1 MASAIDLTNS
11 HVSALESRMGE
22 VSASVAAL
30 GSSVGGLTSSV
41 QALGSSV
48 SALASSV
55 NALTSSISGKRDYL
69 DLTYSTTVPS
79 ETIDNSKLVW
89 DDQDPLYNAK
99 LTFLVEDSVA
109 GDENLSWDSNQTCWV
124 DN

>member
-1 MASAIDLTNS
+1 MASTLDLTNS

-22 VSASVAAL
+22 VNASVE
-30 GSSVGGLTSSV
+30 
-41 QALGSSV
+41 
-48 SALASSV
+48 ALASS
-55 NALTSSISGKRDYL
+55 ISAKRDYT

-99 LTFLVEDSVA
+99 MTFTVNDSEA
-109 GDENLSWDSNQTCWV
+109 GEEHLAWNDGEGAWV
-124 DN
+124 DNAM